1 MRRLAGTLALGMCMA
16 AAYHASA
23 HTTLDQPSLSPPP
36 SLAAGATYD
45 GAHGALVVV
54 GGASPTATSADT
66 WIWSAARWRQVTSA
80 GPSARAEPL
89 LAYASDRS
97 RVVLYGGDRGGD
109 APPLTDTWEWDGARW
124 ERVDTIGPPPR
135 SGAAMT
141 YDARR
146 GRVVLFGGTRPS
158 GGGELDDTWEWDGR
172 RWQRMTASGATGSP
186 PGRVLGGMAF
196 DEARGRVV
204 LFGGA
209 SFTSGRPAPLGDT
222 WEWDGRAWRR
232 IDVTG
237 PGARDHVAMAYS
249 PALRAIVLHG
259 GGTPATGM
267 LGDTWSYDG
276 RAWTRMLDAG
286 PARGRHRLVYDP
298 VEHTML
304 LYGGYDGRRRTSE
317 LWALRANAW
326 ERLAP

>member
-1 MRRLAGTLALGMCMA
+1 MRRLAGTLAFGVCMA

-23 HTTLDQPSLSPPP
+23 HTTLDQPTASPPS
-36 SLAAGATYD
+36 SLAAGAAYD
-45 GAHGALVVV
+45 VAHRALVVV
-54 GGASPTATSADT
+54 GGVSPTAAET
-66 WIWSAARWRQVTSA
+66 WIWTDAHWRQVTSA
-80 GPSARAEPL
+80 GPSPRAEPL

-97 RVVLYGGDRGGD
+97 RVVLYGGDRGGA
-109 APPLTDTWEWDGARW
+109 APPLTDTWEWDGTHW
-124 ERVDTIGPPPR
+124 ERVDSLGPPSR
-135 SGAAMT
+135 SGAAMA

-146 GRVVLFGGTRPS
+146 RRVVLFGGTRPS
-158 GGGELDDTWEWDGR
+158 GGGELDDTWEWDGH
-172 RWQRMTASGATGSP
+172 RWQRMIAPGASANP
-186 PGRVLGGMAF
+186 PGRVLHAMAF

-209 SFTSGRPAPLGDT
+209 TLTSGKPEPLGDT
-222 WEWDGRAWRR
+222 WEWDGRDWRR

-237 PGARDHVAMAYS
+237 PAARDHVAMAYS
-249 PALRAIVLHG
+249 PVQRGIVLHG
-259 GGTPATGM
+259 GGTPLEGM
-267 LGDTWSYDG
+267 LGDTWLYDG

-286 PARGRHRLVYDP
+286 PARGRHRLLYDP
-298 VEHTML
+298 VERAVL